1 MIIFDLSCQHEHRF
15 EGWFQSREDFDSQSS
30 RSLISCPD
38 CGSLQVR
45 RVPSALHVGRQA
57 KSSEGASPSVPHA
70 TRASSEPAA
79 LAASAGSVA
88 TAASPPPAVDPRAG
102 ARSTLQQLTTM
113 LLANCEDVG
122 DRFAEEARKIHY
134 LEAPERSICGQ
145 ASSEEY
151 EALREEGVEVLRV
164 PRLKVKDLH

>member
-45 RVPSALHVGRQA
+45 RVPSALHVGRQS
-57 KSSEGASPSVPHA
+57 KSLEVVPPPMPPRPPMSA
-70 TRASSEPAA
+70 ASSAAVPAP
-79 LAASAGSVA
+79 VPP
-88 TAASPPPAVDPRAG
+88 SPAIDPRAG
-102 ARSTLQQLTTM
+102 ARSSLQQLTTM

-122 DRFAEEARKIHY
+122 EHFAEEARKIHY
-134 LEAPERSICGQ
+134 LETPERSIRGQ
-145 ASSEEY
+145 ASNEEY
-151 EALREEGVEVLRV
+151 EALREEGIEVLRL

>member
-45 RVPSALHVGRQA
+45 RVPSALHVGRQS
-57 KSSEGASPSVPHA
+57 KSLEV
-70 TRASSEPAA
+70 
-79 LAASAGSVA
+79 
-88 TAASPPPAVDPRAG
+88 ASPPRPPISAASSAAVAAPVPPWPAIDPRAG
-102 ARSTLQQLTTM
+102 ARSSLQQLTTM

-122 DRFAEEARKIHY
+122 EHFAEEARKIHY
-134 LEAPERSICGQ
+134 LETPQRSIRGQ
-145 ASSEEY
+145 ASDEEY
-151 EALREEGVEVLRV
+151 EALREEGVEVLRL